1 MVHEENILPR
11 FSRSF
16 LSQITQSASFLL
28 PKKAF
33 LPSDDRDVSSPG
45 LQQEEGMSGKAAR
58 IRLTEKQQSILEQVA
73 RSFTAP
79 QRLIQRARVI
89 LLGFA
94 HWLNVEIAKE
104 IGLDRKQVGQW
115 RSRWQASFDA
125 LVAMECRESQAAL
138 RHAIEDVLSDA
149 PRTGSP
155 GTFTAEQVTQVLAV
169 ACEEPSQS
177 GLPIDDWTGRELAAE
192 VVRRKIV
199 EAISPSTVQRYL
211 AQSAL
216 QPHRSKYWLNT
227 TEKDPEVFEQQVHLV
242 CQTYLEAPTLYFQ
255 YHTHTVSVDEMTG
268 IQALERNAKKIPMAP
283 GQPARIEFEYTRNGT
298 LCLIGNW
305 HVVLGQMI
313 TPTIRP
319 TRTEEDFC
327 WHIYHTI
334 ATDPDAGWVFI
345 VDNLNTHCSESLVRL
360 VARLEGIDQSTLGQK
375 DKSGI
380 LKSMASR
387 QAFLSDRSHRVR
399 FVYLPKHTS
408 WLNQIEIVFGI
419 VTRRAIR
426 RASFKSTEELKARL
440 LDFIDYFNRTFA
452 QPFRWTYTGRPV
464 ANTTVKRP
472 TTWKEKWV
480 SRREAGEDLAV
491 VT

>member
-1 MVHEENILPR
+1 
-11 FSRSF
+11 
-16 LSQITQSASFLL
+16 
-28 PKKAF
+28 
-33 LPSDDRDVSSPG
+33 
-45 LQQEEGMSGKAAR
+45 MSGKAAKVQ
-58 IRLTEKQQSILEQVA
+58 LTEKQQTTLEQIV

-79 QRLIQRARVI
+79 RRLIQRARII

-94 HWLNVEIAKE
+94 RMLNEEIAQE
-104 IGLDRKQVGQW
+104 IELDRRQVGQW
-115 RSRWQASFDA
+115 RVRWQASFAA
-125 LVAMECRESQAAL
+125 LVAIECRESQAAL
-138 RHAIEDVLSDA
+138 RRTIEDVLSDA
-149 PRTGSP
+149 PRAGSP
-155 GTFTAEQVTQVLAV
+155 GTFTAEEVTQVLAV
-169 ACEEPSQS
+169 ACEAPSQS

-192 VVRRKIV
+192 LVRREIV
-199 EAISPSTVQRYL
+199 DSISPATVQRYL

-227 TEKDPEVFEQQVHLV
+227 TEKDPAVFEQQVRLV

-255 YHTHTVSVDEMTG
+255 YHTHTISVDEMTG
-268 IQALERNAKKIPMAP
+268 IQALERNAERIPMAP
-283 GQPARIEFEYTRNGT
+283 GQAARIEFEYTRHGT
-298 LCLIGNW
+298 LCLTGNW

-313 TPTIRP
+313 APTIGP

-327 WHIYHTI
+327 SHIRNTV
-334 ATDPDAGWVFI
+334 ATDLAAGWVF
-345 VDNLNTHCSESLVRL
+345 VADNLNTHYSESLVRY
-360 VARLEGIDQSTLGQK
+360 VAQLGGIDAIALGQK
-375 DKSGI
+375 GKSGI

-387 QAFLSDRSHRVR
+387 QAFLSDRNHRVR

-452 QPFRWTYTGRPV
+452 QPFRWTFTGRPV

-472 TTWKEKWV
+472 TTWKERWV
-480 SRREAGEDLAV
+480 SQREAGENLAM